1 MFGIAATE
9 AAYRYGEPWLD
20 QLLQYLQENVA
31 FLKEYLIEKIPG
43 VKVVEPQGTYLLW
56 LDFRKCGVAP
66 IRLDKFVREDAKVG
80 LLKGTLFGCKED
92 GFERINIACPRST
105 LAEGLG
111 RLERA
116 IALLRNR

>member
-1 MFGIAATE
+1 MS
-9 AAYRYGEPWLD
+9 
-20 QLLQYLQENVA
+20 
-31 FLKEYLIEKIPG
+31 FLKEYLIEKIRG

-56 LDFRKCGVAP
+56 LDFRKCGVNPA
-66 IRLDKFVREDAKVG
+66 RLGKFVREDAKVG
-80 LLKGTLFGCKED
+80 LLEGALFGCKED

-116 IALLRNR
+116 VALLRNY